1 MTITTEEPYPELKSE
16 LASPFAAIYDTK
28 AKSKVTDKPVG
39 TGPYQ
44 IDNYKRAQK
53 LELTKFKDYWQGK
66 PKLNKV
72 NVTYHE
78 DGNTRVDNLL
88 SGKSDL
94 TTDVLS
100 IV

>member
-1 MTITTEEPYPELKSE
+1 MS
-16 LASPFAAIYDTK
+16 
-28 AKSKVTDKPVG
+28 DKPVG

-44 IDNYKRAQK
+44 IDNYKRSQK
-53 LELTKFKDYWQGK
+53 LELSNSRLLARK
-66 PKLNKV
+66 PKLKKI

-94 TTDVLS
+94 TTDVPIDRINDVKIRKREIQS
-100 IV
+100 TSGFRTHYYYIIMKVKDE